1 MKKTVFV
8 VCVDRDNDLGRKANI
23 RGPLIGKENNLDA
36 AIKLSLA
43 DPTESDAN
51 TMFAAI
57 KKLEEAKKEYS
68 HVEVVTLTGYGKT
81 GLKSDKEINAQLDKL
96 QKKYSIDGWIVVT
109 DGMEDSQVL
118 PLLQSRAKIISTEE
132 LIIKQAQA
140 VESTFYTIK
149 EALKD
154 PGIARLAF
162 GVPGLLLVLIG
173 GMLEFG
179 QFSIQIISLV
189 LGAYL
194 LLKGFGMEEII
205 FAFLKEVSS
214 SFSEQRGSALLYITA
229 ILIPML
235 GVWALYWQLITSNY
249 IDISLNIASAV
260 KSTLPIFTLAALF
273 LAAGKAVDCF
283 HFRKAYLLGKYLIWL
298 ISIILLWAIIDAGT
312 AVFLR
317 QATLDW
323 FLTTIMLT
331 LVALVISMRIGSVF
345 DIREKVTKLLVG
357 MNVVDEDGN
366 LLGKV
371 TQIDRRRQSV
381 TFIDA
386 KKKEKEKTR
395 KEFTLRQGK
404 IILSS

>member
-23 RGPLIGKENNLDA
+23 RGPVIGKENNLDA

-57 KKLEEAKKEYS
+57 KKLDEAKKEYS

-81 GLKSDKEINAQLDKL
+81 GLQSDKEINAQLDKL
-96 QKKYSIDGWIVVT
+96 QKKYSISGWILLT
-109 DGMEDSQVL
+109 DGMEDSQVI
-118 PLLQSRAKIISTEE
+118 PILQSRAKIISTEE
-132 LIIKQAQA
+132 VIIKQAQA

-154 PGIARLAF
+154 PGVARLAF

-179 QFSIQIISLV
+179 QFSLQIISLV
-189 LGAYL
+189 LGTYM
-194 LLKGFGMEEII
+194 LLKGFGIEERI
-205 FAFLKEVSS
+205 FGFLKEVSA
-214 SFSEQRGSALLYITA
+214 SFSEQRISAFMYIAAT
-229 ILIPML
+229 LIPLL
-235 GVWALYWQLITSNY
+235 GIWALYWQLITSNY
-249 IDISLNIASAV
+249 LDISLNIASAV

-273 LAAGKAVDCF
+273 LGAGKAMDSF
-283 HFRKAYLLGKYLIWL
+283 HFKKVYLLGKYLIWM
-298 ISIILLWAIIDAGT
+298 ISILLLWAIIDAGT
-312 AVFLR
+312 SVFLR

-323 FLTTIMLT
+323 FLTTIMIS
-331 LVALVISMRIGSVF
+331 LVILVISMRIGNVF
-345 DIREKVTKLLVG
+345 DIREKITKLLVG
-357 MNVVDEDGN
+357 TNVLDEDGN

-371 TQIDRRRQSV
+371 TQIDRKKESI
-381 TFIDA
+381 TFMNA
-386 KKKEKEKTR
+386 KKKEIEKTK
-395 KEFTLRQGK
+395 KEFTLQNGK
-404 IILSS
+404 IILPS